1 MINRPYYLNQLWKA
15 RHTDFIKIIT
25 GIRRSGKSTL
35 LQLFKNALL
44 EDGISSD
51 HILHISYEK
60 ITSYP
65 LEKASALYT
74 YIKEQI
80 KNPTETYYLLIDEV
94 QELEEWA
101 KVINGLKN
109 TFPLDIYVTGSNS
122 RLFSGEYL
130 TYITGRYIE
139 IKVYPLSL
147 SEFMTF
153 RGYDTTQ
160 KEQAFQEYLQIGSFP
175 AVALTKDPALIDTI
189 NSGLFD
195 SIFARDIII
204 RGGIRN
210 EGIFLK
216 VAKFIIENI
225 GNPLSANSIA
235 KTLKSQGSSVSTDT
249 VDNYLTQMVNAFV
262 LYQCERYDIR
272 GKERLRTNGKYYV
285 ADLGL
290 RNQLIGFRKGNM
302 GHVIENL
309 VFLELLRRGYTI
321 STGLYNSLEVDFVA
335 TKGTDIRYYQV
346 SLSVMDEK
354 VLQREIAPFYKINDN
369 YPKYLITMDPISLTD
384 NGIIHQNLFDFFLE
398 NNEIT
403 TEPPVFP
410 TSNKHE

>member
-1 MINRPYYLNQLWKA
+1 MINRPYYLNQLIKA

-35 LQLFKNALL
+35 LQLYKNYLL
-44 EDGISSD
+44 SEGVPAD
-51 HILHISYEK
+51 HIIHISYEK
-60 ITSYP
+60 LTSYP
-65 LEKASALYT
+65 LEKVDALYN

-80 KNPTETYYLLIDEV
+80 KTPTETYYLLMDEV

-139 IKVYPLSL
+139 IKVYPLSF

-153 RGYDTTQ
+153 RGYDLTQ
-160 KEQAFQEYLQIGSFP
+160 KAQAFQEYLQIGSFP
-175 AVALTKDPALIDTI
+175 AVALTKDSALIDTI

-204 RGGIRN
+204 RGNIRN
-210 EGIFLK
+210 EGVFLK
-216 VAKFIIENI
+216 VAKFIMENI

-235 KTLKSQGSSVSTDT
+235 NTLKSQGSSIRSDT
-249 VDNYLTQMVNAFV
+249 IDNYLTQMVNAFV

-290 RNQLIGFRKGNM
+290 RNQLIGFRRGNM

-309 VFLELLRRGYTI
+309 VYLELRRRGYTI

-335 TKGTDIRYYQV
+335 AKGADIRYYQV

-354 VLQREIAPFYKINDN
+354 VLQREVAPFYKINDN
-369 YPKYLITMDPISLTD
+369 YPKYLITMDPIPLTD
-384 NGIIHQNLFDFFLE
+384 NGIIHQNLFDFLLE
-398 NNEIT
+398 DFVT
-403 TEPPVFP
+403 AR
-410 TSNKHE
+410 

>member
-1 MINRPYYLNQLWKA
+1 MINRPYYLNQLIRA

-35 LQLFKNALL
+35 LQLYKNYLL
-44 EDGISSD
+44 SEGVSTD
-51 HILHISYEK
+51 HIIHISYEK

-65 LEKASALYT
+65 LEKVDALYD
-74 YIKEQI
+74 YLQERIKTS
-80 KNPTETYYLLIDEV
+80 TETYYLLMDEV

-139 IKVYPLSL
+139 IKVYPLSFA
-147 SEFMTF
+147 EFMTF
-153 RGYDTTQ
+153 RGYDLTQ

-175 AVALTKDPALIDTI
+175 AVALTKDSSLIDTI

-204 RGGIRN
+204 RGNIRN
-210 EGIFLK
+210 EGVFLK
-216 VAKFIIENI
+216 VAKFIMENI

-235 KTLKSQGSSVSTDT
+235 NTLKSQGSSIRSDT
-249 VDNYLTQMVNAFV
+249 IDNYLTQMVNAFV

-285 ADLGL
+285 ADLGI
-290 RNQLIGFRKGNM
+290 RNQLIGFRGGNI

-335 TKGTDIRYYQV
+335 TKGADIRYYQV

-354 VLQREIAPFYKINDN
+354 VLQRETAPFYKINDN
-369 YPKYLITMDPISLTD
+369 YPKYLITMDPIPLTD

-398 NNEIT
+398 NTNI
-403 TEPPVFP
+403 
-410 TSNKHE
+410 

>member
-1 MINRPYYLNQLWKA
+1 MINRPYYLNQLIRA

-35 LQLFKNALL
+35 LQLYKNYLL
-44 EDGISSD
+44 SEGVSTD
-51 HILHISYEK
+51 HIIHISYEK

-65 LEKASALYT
+65 LEKVDALYD
-74 YIKEQI
+74 YLQERIKT
-80 KNPTETYYLLIDEV
+80 PTETYYLLMDEV

-139 IKVYPLSL
+139 IKVYPLSFA
-147 SEFMTF
+147 EFMTF
-153 RGYDTTQ
+153 RGYDLTQ
-160 KEQAFQEYLQIGSFP
+160 KEQAFQGYLQIGSFP
-175 AVALTKDPALIDTI
+175 AVALTKDSSLIDTI

-204 RGGIRN
+204 RGNIRN
-210 EGIFLK
+210 EGVFLK
-216 VAKFIIENI
+216 VAKFIMENI

-235 KTLKSQGSSVSTDT
+235 NTLKSQGSSIRSDT
-249 VDNYLTQMVNAFV
+249 IDNYLTQMVNAFV

-285 ADLGL
+285 ADLGI
-290 RNQLIGFRKGNM
+290 RNQLIGFRGGNI

-335 TKGTDIRYYQV
+335 TKGADIRYYQV

-354 VLQREIAPFYKINDN
+354 VLQRETAPFYKINDN
-369 YPKYLITMDPISLTD
+369 YPKYLITMDPIPLTD

-398 NNEIT
+398 NTNI
-403 TEPPVFP
+403 
-410 TSNKHE
+410 

>member
-1 MINRPYYLNQLWKA
+1 MIERPYYLNQLLRAKD
-15 RHTDFIKIIT
+15 TDFIKIIT

-35 LQLFKNALL
+35 LEMLKKHLL
-44 EDGISSD
+44 TQGVPEDHVI
-51 HILHISYEK
+51 HISYEQ
-60 ITSYP
+60 IPWFP
-65 LEKASALYT
+65 LEKAETLYA
-74 YIKEQI
+74 YIKEHI
-80 KNPTETYYLLIDEV
+80 TEPAHRYYLLIDEV

-101 KVINGLKN
+101 KVINGLKA
-109 TFPLDIYVTGSNS
+109 TFPLDIYITGSNS

-153 RGYDTTQ
+153 RGYDESNVA
-160 KEQAFQEYLQIGSFP
+160 KAFNEYLTIGSFP
-175 AVALTKDPALIDTI
+175 AAAVAKDPELTEII

-210 EGIFLK
+210 EGVFLK
-216 VAKFIIENI
+216 AAKFIMENI
-225 GNPLSANSIA
+225 GNPLSVSAISR
-235 KTLKSQGSSVSTDT
+235 TLKSQGSSASADT
-249 VDNYLTQMVNAFV
+249 IDNYLTQMVNAYV

-290 RNQLIGFRKGNM
+290 CNRLIDYRRGNL

-309 VFLELLRRGYTI
+309 VYLELLRRGYTI

-335 TKGTDIRYYQV
+335 QKGTDIRYYQV
-346 SLSVMDEK
+346 SLSVMEET
-354 VLQREIAPFYKINDN
+354 VLARELAPFQKITDN
-369 YPKYLITMDPISLTD
+369 FPKYLITMDTIDFSQ
-384 NGIIHQNLFDFFLE
+384 NGIIHQNLYDFLLGK
-398 NNEIT
+398 
-403 TEPPVFP
+403 
-410 TSNKHE
+410 NKQ